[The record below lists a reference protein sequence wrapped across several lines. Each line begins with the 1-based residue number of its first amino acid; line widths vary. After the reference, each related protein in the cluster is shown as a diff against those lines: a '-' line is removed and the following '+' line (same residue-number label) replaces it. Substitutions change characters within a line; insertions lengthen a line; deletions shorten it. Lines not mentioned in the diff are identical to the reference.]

1 MVSIVTKLQTG
12 QLRNQGFIYGTG
24 RDSSLSTVS
33 RPAVGSIQPPI
44 QLIPGALSSGLKRPE
59 SEADHSPPTSA
70 AVKNAWR
77 CTSTPPYISMACRL
91 MKHNYSSL
99 RYSSLL
105 CMDIFTFHPY
115 LLQSSYLSSYF
126 SLLTLSYI
134 FLVPC
139 VLYIL
144 TEWVW

>member
-1 MVSIVTKLQTG
+1 MTKLQNG
-12 QLRNQGFIYGTG
+12 QLRNQGLIYGTG

-44 QLIPGALSSGLKRPE
+44 QLIPGALSSGLERPE
-59 SEADHSPPTSA
+59 SEADHSPPSSA

-77 CTSTPPYISMACRL
+77 CTSTPPCISMACHL
-91 MKHNYSSL
+91 MKHNHSSL
-99 RYSSLL
+99 WYGALL

-115 LLQSSYLSSYF
+115 LLRSSYLSSCF
-126 SLLTLSYI
+126 SLLTLSFI

-139 VLYIL
+139 VLYTL